1 MLETNIKQGQTEIPK
16 ASRIDFGIIISRIAE
31 LMLILFIVMLVLG
44 PFYWI
49 FTTSFKPT
57 AEIYDPVPTLFP
69 SGFVL
74 DHYENLI
81 VGTKYLYY
89 LRNSTIVAITT
100 VILTL
105 VVASLAAYALHR
117 PVFPGK
123 AVLSRLILVTYMFPG
138 ILLLVPLYQ
147 MLTKVGLID
156 SLFGLPLVVTAFTT
170 PMSTWLLA
178 SFFNYIPR
186 EVEESAL
193 MDGASRVRVLT
204 EVIIPL
210 LKPGLA
216 AVGIYVFIVS
226 WGEYMFASVFINSE
240 ILKTL
245 PVGLAALID
254 QYRLDWGL
262 LAAGATAITVPVI
275 ILFALMGRRFVEGL
289 ISGAVKG

>member
-1 MLETNIKQGQTEIPK
+1 MNKSKQKPSQAAYPK
-16 ASRIDFGIIISRIAE
+16 VSKIDLGIVSARFSELLLIS
-31 LMLILFIVMLVLG
+31 FIVLLVLG

-49 FTTSFKPT
+49 ITTSFKPT
-57 AEIYDPVPTLFP
+57 AEIYDPIPSLFP
-69 SGFVL
+69 RKLVL
-74 DHYENLI
+74 EHYENLI
-81 VGTKYLYY
+81 VGTKYLIY
-89 LRNSTIVAITT
+89 LRNSIVVSLTTVVLTLIVAC
-100 VILTL
+100 
-105 VVASLAAYALHR
+105 LAAYALHR
-117 PVFPGK
+117 PAFRGK
-123 AVLSRLILVTYMFPG
+123 ALLSRLILLTYMFPG

-147 MLTKVGLID
+147 MLTKLGLINN
-156 SLFGLPLVVTAFTT
+156 LLGLPLVMVAFTT

-178 SFFNYIPR
+178 SFFHYIPR

-193 MDGASRVRVLT
+193 MDGASRMRVLT
-204 EVIIPL
+204 QIILPL

-240 ILKTL
+240 VLKTL

-262 LAAGATAITVPVI
+262 LAAGSTAIAAPVI

-289 ISGAVKG
+289 ISGSVKG

>member
-1 MLETNIKQGQTEIPK
+1 M
-16 ASRIDFGIIISRIAE
+16 IISRIGE
-31 LMLILFIVMLVLG
+31 SLIILFIVILVLG

-49 FTTSFKPT
+49 ITTSFKPT

-69 SGFVL
+69 QKWVL
-74 DHYENLI
+74 DHYKNLI
-81 VGTKYLYY
+81 MGTNYLYY
-89 LRNSTIVAITT
+89 LRNSTAVAIVT
-100 VILTL
+100 VVLTL
-105 VVASLAAYALHR
+105 IVSSSAAYALHR
-117 PVFPGK
+117 PAFPGK
-123 AVLSRLILVTYMFPG
+123 ALLSRLILLSYMFPG

-147 MLTKVGLID
+147 MLTKLGLID
-156 SLFGLPLVVTAFTT
+156 KLISLPLVMVAFTC

-178 SFFNYIPR
+178 TFFSFIPR

-204 EVIIPL
+204 QIIIPL

-216 AVGIYVFIVS
+216 AVGIFVFVIS

-240 ILKTL
+240 VLKTL